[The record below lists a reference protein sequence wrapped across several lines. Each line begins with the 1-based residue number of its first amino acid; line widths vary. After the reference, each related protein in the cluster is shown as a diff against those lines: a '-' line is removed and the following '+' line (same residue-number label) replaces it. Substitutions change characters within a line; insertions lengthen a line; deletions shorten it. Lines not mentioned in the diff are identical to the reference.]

1 MRNRPIHPSILQL
14 ITTLD
19 PGGAEHQLLALCKQ
33 IEDRFRTTVAYFKG
47 GGILVPRFKALGIQP
62 LALGIRGWVDP
73 ICLVRLRG
81 IVRRLNPDLIV
92 THLFKADVYG
102 WAAAIRTG
110 IPLVSHKHNE
120 DQFLLNPFFGA
131 LGRLA
136 AARCHRIV
144 SISNAVTRFYT
155 DRAAF
160 APGKFVRILHGI
172 ERPGAPGSGPDP
184 SVRSDSRRSL
194 GAGRDDIL
202 VGTVARLTAQ
212 KGIATLLRAMRLLVS
227 RDARYRC
234 VIAGEGEEEARLKAL
249 CRDLGLEERVRFA
262 GHRSDIPALLEALDV
277 FVLPSLWEG
286 FGIVLLEAMAH
297 DCPLVASCTG
307 GIPEVVEDG
316 ATGVLVPP
324 GEPEALAAAVHGLI
338 LDEGL
343 RSTLVRTARQALD
356 HRFSADRM
364 ARETAALYDEA
375 IDSRP
380 ASG

>member
-1 MRNRPIHPSILQL
+1 VRNRPIQPSILQL

-19 PGGAEHQLLALCKQ
+19 PGGAEHQLLTLCKRLGGRY
-33 IEDRFRTTVAYFKG
+33 RFSVAYFKG
-47 GGILVPRFKALGIQP
+47 EGALVPRFKALGIQP
-62 LALGIRGWVDP
+62 LDLGIRGWIDP
-73 ICLVRLRG
+73 FCLIRLRG
-81 IVRRLNPDLIV
+81 LVRRLRPDLIV

-144 SISNAVTRFYT
+144 SISDAVTCFYT

-160 APGKFVRILHGI
+160 PAEKFVRILHGI
-172 ERPGAPGSGPDP
+172 ERPLVPGSRSDP
-184 SVRSDSRRSL
+184 SVRCDTRRDL
-194 GAGRDDIL
+194 GAGRDDYL
-202 VGTVARLTAQ
+202 VGTVARLTEQ
-212 KGIATLLRAMRLLVS
+212 KGIATLLRAMKLLVS

-234 VIAGEGEEEARLKAL
+234 VIAGEGEDEARLKAL
-249 CRDLGLEERVRFA
+249 CRELGLEKRVRFA

-286 FGIVLLEAMAH
+286 FGIVLLEAMAL

-316 ATGVLVPP
+316 ATGLLVPP
-324 GEPEALAAAVHGLI
+324 GRPEALATAVHGLI
-338 LDEGL
+338 QDEGL
-343 RSTLVRTARQALD
+343 RRTLVRTARQALD

-364 ARETAALYDEA
+364 AQETAALYDEVLG
-375 IDSRP
+375 SRLT
-380 ASG
+380 SE